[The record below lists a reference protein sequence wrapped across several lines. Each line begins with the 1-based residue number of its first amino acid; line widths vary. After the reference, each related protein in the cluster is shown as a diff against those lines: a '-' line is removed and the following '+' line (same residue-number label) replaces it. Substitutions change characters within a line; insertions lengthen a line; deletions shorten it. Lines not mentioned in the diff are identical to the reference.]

1 LTGRHCQA
9 LDAGCSWPM
18 KSASPLRVVSLATR
32 RKSGAIRKGQ
42 RREAAGP
49 AEMEWLVAIHPMIA
63 GDSAAGMPPKKL
75 ALP

>member
-1 LTGRHCQA
+1 MAHRA
-9 LDAGCSWPM
+9 LDAGCSRPM
-18 KSASPLRVVSLATR
+18 KSASSLRVVSLATR
-32 RKSGAIRKGQ
+32 RKSGAIRKKAKASSG
-42 RREAAGP
+42 RP

>member
-1 LTGRHCQA
+1 
-9 LDAGCSWPM
+9 
-18 KSASPLRVVSLATR
+18 LATR
-32 RKSGAIRKGQ
+32 RKSGAIRKKAKASSG
-42 RREAAGP
+42 RP